1 MIMVILSGAGWIKE
15 DVLGLHDLA
24 DCPAF
29 VCQDVLGLHD
39 LADCPAFVCR
49 VASGFNDIL
58 CTSLITQQQGED
70 VRLQ

>member
-1 MIMVILSGAGWIKE
+1 MRMVTVILSGAGWIKE
-15 DVLGLHDLA
+15 
-24 DCPAF
+24 
-29 VCQDVLGLHD
+29 DVLGLHD

-58 CTSLITQQQGED
+58 CTSLMAQQQGED

>member
-1 MIMVILSGAGWIKE
+1 MVMVILSGAGWIKE

-29 VCQDVLGLHD
+29 VC
-39 LADCPAFVCR
+39 R
-49 VASGFNDIL
+49 VAASSFNDIL
-58 CTSLITQQQGED
+58 CASLMAQQQGED